1 MPVSHIGLTV
11 SHLPTSCSF
20 FLAALQ
26 PLGYRFIGQQGSQIG
41 LGINDA
47 DFFICQETP
56 GVKAG
61 AAHIA
66 FSAPSRTAVRDFY
79 TAALNAGGRP
89 NGSPACRNEDNG
101 HFNAA
106 VMDYDGNSIE
116 VVYREDGQDQEGR
129 SVVGPSRVLTWREI
143 VAESQR
149 DDRSVV
155 SGASQRSMNQRV
167 LTAAPASVAPSSI
180 APSTVVPASV
190 APSQRAPSVASKVTS
205 VVRSVSDPVAVTQAT
220 QSIQQAAQTIQQ
232 TTTSSSGED
241 TAKKIIGTLLGA
253 AAGAAVAYAMC
264 KGEEDSVKAE
274 KEFNAFQASQSG
286 QPRLAIQDPRPIYE
300 SSPNPVH
307 RNISDTESYY
317 STPRQ
322 AYTQRAIEEAPRNYH
337 SPTYASVPPTQV
349 PEQQYEYVAASAVGP
364 RSQFTANRS
373 VSVSGPSAVQNSPG
387 KSRAPSSFI
396 SSLHQSEV
404 IQGGGA
410 IPSEIMRAVAPSD
423 YSQRTVTKSQAKS
436 SYTSAG
442 KSHSPS
448 KAPSAAPSAGPAGSI
463 VGSVLGRDYSSES
476 GRIIDVDAETVA
488 PSDSISQIGSSRRTH
503 VSAASVARSAAT
515 KHTEKHSEANSTVSK
530 HTSASKH
537 SSTSKHTSASKH
549 SEANSSASRHS
560 KHSTSSKHSHKSSR
574 TSSRHDSD
582 DDNVVRPSAMSEVS
596 DASTVKPTK
605 RKDSV
610 VGTGGTN
617 GQGGW
622 GTVVSLPV
630 RGITPSMVEE
640 STGAKKRSV
649 VSYAK

>member
-1 MPVSHIGLTV
+1 M
-11 SHLPTSCSF
+11 TSFRS
-20 FLAALQ
+20 
-26 PLGYRFIGQQGSQIG
+26 
-41 LGINDA
+41 
-47 DFFICQETP
+47 
-56 GVKAG
+56 VKAG

-66 FSAPSRTAVRDFY
+66 FSAPDRTAVRDFY
-79 TAALNAGGRP
+79 AAALNAGGRP
-89 NGSPACRNEDNG
+89 NGSPACRNEETG
-101 HFNAA
+101 YFNAA
-106 VMDYDGNSIE
+106 VMDCDGNSIE

-129 SVVGPSRVLTWREI
+129 SVVGPSRVLTWQKN

-149 DDRSVV
+149 DDRSVI
-155 SGASQRSMNQRV
+155 SGASQRSMNQRA

-190 APSQRAPSVASKVTS
+190 APLQRAPSIVSKVTS
-205 VVRSVSDPVAVTQAT
+205 VARSVSGPVAVTQAT

-274 KEFNAFQASQSG
+274 KEFNAFQASQRE
-286 QPRLAIQDPRPIYE
+286 QPRLALQDPQPIYE
-300 SSPNPVH
+300 SPPNPVH

-364 RSQFTANRS
+364 RSQFAANRS
-373 VSVSGPSAVQNSPG
+373 VSGPTAVQNSPG

-410 IPSEIMRAVAPSD
+410 IPSEIMRAIAPSD
-423 YSQRTVTKSQAKS
+423 YSQRTVTKSQTKS

-463 VGSVLGRDYSSES
+463 VGSVLGRDHSSES
-476 GRIIDVDAETVA
+476 GRIIDIDAETVA

-537 SSTSKHTSASKH
+537 SSASKHTSASKH
-549 SEANSSASRHS
+549 SEAHSSASRHS

-574 TSSRHDSD
+574 TSSRHGSD
-582 DDNVVRPSAMSEVS
+582 DDNVVRPSAVSEVS
-596 DASTVKPTK
+596 DASTIKPAK

-610 VGTGGTN
+610 IGTGGTN

>member
-89 NGSPACRNEDNG
+89 NGSPACRNEKNG

-106 VMDYDGNSIE
+106 VMDCDGNSIE
-116 VVYREDGQDQEGR
+116 VVYWEDGQDQEGR
-129 SVVGPSRVLTWREI
+129 SVVGPSRVLTW

-149 DDRSVV
+149 DDRSVI
-155 SGASQRSMNQRV
+155 SGASQRSMNQRA

-190 APSQRAPSVASKVTS
+190 APASVAPSQKALSVASKITS

-274 KEFNAFQASQSG
+274 KEFNASQASQKG
-286 QPRLAIQDPRPIYE
+286 QPRLALQDPQPIYE
-300 SSPNPVH
+300 SSPNPIH

-322 AYTQRAIEEAPRNYH
+322 AYTQRAIEEAPLNYH

-349 PEQQYEYVAASAVGP
+349 PEQQY
-364 RSQFTANRS
+364 
-373 VSVSGPSAVQNSPG
+373 VQYSPG

-423 YSQRTVTKSQAKS
+423 YSQRTVTKSPAKS

-448 KAPSAAPSAGPAGSI
+448 KAPSVAHSAGPAGSI
-463 VGSVLGRDYSSES
+463 VGSVLGRDNSSES
-476 GRIIDVDAETVA
+476 GRIIDIDAETVA

-537 SSTSKHTSASKH
+537 SSASKHTSASKH
-549 SEANSSASRHS
+549 SEAHSSASRHS

-574 TSSRHDSD
+574 TSSRHGSD
-582 DDNVVRPSAMSEVS
+582 DDNVVRPSAMSEAS
-596 DASTVKPTK
+596 DASTVKPAK

-649 VSYAK
+649 VSYVK

>member
-1 MPVSHIGLTV
+1 
-11 SHLPTSCSF
+11 
-20 FLAALQ
+20 
-26 PLGYRFIGQQGSQIG
+26 
-41 LGINDA
+41 
-47 DFFICQETP
+47 
-56 GVKAG
+56 
-61 AAHIA
+61 
-66 FSAPSRTAVRDFY
+66 
-79 TAALNAGGRP
+79 
-89 NGSPACRNEDNG
+89 
-101 HFNAA
+101 
-106 VMDYDGNSIE
+106 MDCDGNSIE
-116 VVYREDGQDQEGR
+116 VVYWEDGQDQEGR
-129 SVVGPSRVLTWREI
+129 SVVGPSRVLTW

-149 DDRSVV
+149 DDRSVI
-155 SGASQRSMNQRV
+155 SGASQRSMNQRA

-190 APSQRAPSVASKVTS
+190 APSQRALSVASKVTS
-205 VVRSVSDPVAVTQAT
+205 VVRSVSDPVVVTQAT

-274 KEFNAFQASQSG
+274 KEFNASQVSQKG
-286 QPRLAIQDPRPIYE
+286 QPRLALQDPQPIYE
-300 SSPNPVH
+300 SPPNPIH

-322 AYTQRAIEEAPRNYH
+322 AYTQRAIEEAPGNYH
-337 SPTYASVPPTQV
+337 FPTYASVPPTQV
-349 PEQQYEYVAASAVGP
+349 PEQRYVQY
-364 RSQFTANRS
+364 
-373 VSVSGPSAVQNSPG
+373 SPG

-436 SYTSAG
+436 SYISAG

-448 KAPSAAPSAGPAGSI
+448 KAPSVAPSAGPAGSI
-463 VGSVLGRDYSSES
+463 VGSVLGRDSSES
-476 GRIIDVDAETVA
+476 GRIIDIDAETVA

-537 SSTSKHTSASKH
+537 SSASKHTSA
-549 SEANSSASRHS
+549 S

-574 TSSRHDSD
+574 TSSRHGSD
-582 DDNVVRPSAMSEVS
+582 DDNVVRPSAMSEAS

-649 VSYAK
+649 VSYVK